1 MSGGTNVTVVTG
13 PGHFRLSG
21 AAYAMIIRMLAEN
34 IKMAR
39 IQRAAQTAHPDDE
52 IPYSMIN
59 RIKRNRQPEIKELRK
74 RLNAELDDLWI
85 AQKRQRII
93 GLQQIYEDCNRW
105 VPEKILVVGKAS
117 DDDDDGGPS
126 SVVSYRKNVD
136 GMLKALKQVRDE
148 LGESA
153 GEKQA
158 SALEM
163 LVKMAER
170 ERGLQQTIDVE
181 AVPDFDT
188 VPELRD
194 AQLLEIEGEVRTK
207 GADKAKG
214 FLDGGAGD
222 ANAHAEALTA
232 AVGGDAPGDDTPANS
247 DDESRET

>member
-39 IQRAAQTAHPDDE
+39 IQRAAQAEHPDDD
-52 IPYSMIN
+52 IPYLMIN

-74 RLNAELDDLWI
+74 RLNEELDDLWI

-105 VPEKILVVGKAS
+105 VPDKILLLDGS
-117 DDDDDGGPS
+117 TDDDGGPS
-126 SVVSYRKNVD
+126 GVVSYRKNVD

-158 SALEM
+158 SALET
-163 LVKMAER
+163 LVKLAER

-181 AVPDFDT
+181 TVPDFDT

-207 GADKAKG
+207 GADEAKG
-214 FLDGGAGD
+214 FLDGSAGD
-222 ANAHAEALTA
+222 ANAHAESLTA
-232 AVGGDAPGDDTPANS
+232 TVGSDTSDDDIPANS